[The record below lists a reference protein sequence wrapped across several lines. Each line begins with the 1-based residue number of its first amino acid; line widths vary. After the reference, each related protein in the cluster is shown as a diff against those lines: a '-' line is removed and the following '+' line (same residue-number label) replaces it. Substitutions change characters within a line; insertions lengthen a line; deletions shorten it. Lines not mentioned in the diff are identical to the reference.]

1 MDEIEQ
7 SLYLHGVGLK
17 YHGYSG
23 EEITFERPLRE
34 AVLSTMLTQSGLPL
48 ADLNH
53 QLDVA
58 PWFELVDKTVFCLQ
72 HTGCVTVKLPPQSLA
87 HPIHWQVLN
96 EEQQVI
102 ASGDAVGTEASICGD
117 YVYQQQRY
125 TCHEICLGKLPLGYF
140 QLRVQCLNQDAIAQL
155 IVYPATAFCQH
166 NEKSWGLS
174 LQLYSVRSEQ
184 NLGIGD
190 FHDLQQIIKQVAPLG
205 AKYIL
210 LNPLHALFDND
221 VERASPY
228 SPNDRL
234 CLNPL
239 YIDVLNCED
248 FINNDAAQALY
259 DDADFQRILQQE
271 KAETYIRYKVVAKSK
286 LALLKLMHD
295 HFEQQGSAIR
305 QNAFNVFCQV
315 HETALQRYACWQS
328 EHLSDPVYQN
338 PRFSFYLQ
346 WLASSQLEQA
356 QQLCTDLGMN
366 IGLIRDLAVGCAADG
381 NEALSEPSL
390 FNQAVSI
397 GAPPDPWAEDGQ
409 NWGLPPMDPQQ
420 LKATQYQH
428 FIALIRANMR
438 HCGALRIDHVMSLLR
453 LWWCILD
460 GEHQG
465 QGCYVYYPFEQLL
478 AILKLESQL
487 NQCAVI
493 GEDLGIVPPEIS
505 QALSDSQV
513 YSNILFY
520 FEKDHQGLF
529 SRREDLKPHALL
541 MIANHDVPTFRAW
554 WYSDDLALRA
564 RLGLF
569 DSPTSQQNAEQ
580 TRLEERQ
587 RLIAWLTTEETDI
600 HVSLDDDH
608 QSIYTKLVTLLAQSP
623 TQLFTIQLD
632 DLDNCDLPV
641 NIPGTDKEYPNW
653 RRRLQLD
660 IVQLLSNN
668 QLLASL
674 PKLRDL

>member
-1 MDEIEQ
+1 MDVIEQ
-7 SLYLHGVGLK
+7 SLYLHGIGLK
-17 YHGYSG
+17 YNGYSG
-23 EEITFERPLRE
+23 EEITFEQPLRE
-34 AVLSTMLTQSGLPL
+34 AVLGTMLTDNTPPL

-58 PWFELVDKTVFCLQ
+58 PWFELIDKTVFCQQ
-72 HTGCVTVKLPPQSLA
+72 HTGLVTVKLSPQSLGQ
-87 HPIHWQVLN
+87 PLYWQVFDN
-96 EEQQVI
+96 DQGVM
-102 ASGDAVGTEASICGD
+102 ASGEALCTETSVCGD
-117 YVYQQQRY
+117 YVYQERRY
-125 TCHEICLGKLPLGYF
+125 TAHEICLGKLPFGYF
-140 QLRVQCLNQDAIAQL
+140 QLQVQCLNQEATAQL
-155 IVYPATAFCQH
+155 IVYPETAFNQ
-166 NEKSWGLS
+166 EEAKYWGLS

-190 FHDLQQIIKQVAPLG
+190 FHDLTHIIKQVAAMG
-205 AKYIL
+205 AGYIL

-221 VERASPY
+221 VDRASPY

-239 YIDVLNCED
+239 YIDVLSCED
-248 FINNDAAQALY
+248 FTHNEQAQALY
-259 DDADFQRILQQE
+259 TSEDFQQALQQE
-271 KAETYIRYKVVAKSK
+271 KAATYINYHAVASAKTT
-286 LALLKLMHD
+286 LFKLMYAQ
-295 HFEQQGSAIR
+295 FLQQACAIR
-305 QNAFNVFCQV
+305 QQAFMQFCQT
-315 HETALQRYACWQS
+315 HQTALQRYANWQKQNI
-328 EHLSDPVYQN
+328 SDPAYQDDD
-338 PRFSFYLQ
+338 FSFYLQ

-356 QQLCTDLGMN
+356 QQLCKDLGMS

-381 NEALSEPSL
+381 NEALSQSSL

-397 GAPPDPWAEDGQ
+397 GAPPDPWAEQGQ
-409 NWGLPPMDPQQ
+409 NWGLPPMDPKQ
-420 LKATQYQH
+420 LKGSQYQH

-465 QGCYVYYPFEQLL
+465 KGCYVYYPFEQLL

-487 NQCAVI
+487 NSCAVI

-505 QALSDSQV
+505 HALRNGQV

-520 FEKDHQGLF
+520 FEKDHQGQF
-529 SRREDLKPHALL
+529 SRRQDLKPHALL

-554 WYSDDLALRA
+554 WHYDDLALRA

-569 DSPTSQQNAEQ
+569 DSATSQQQAEQ
-580 TRLEERQ
+580 ARDEERQ
-587 RLIAWLTTEETDI
+587 RLIAWLRAEDPQIT
-600 HVSLDDDH
+600 VSLEDDH
-608 QSIYTKLVTLLAQSP
+608 QTIYSKLVRLLAQSP
-623 TQLFTIQLD
+623 VQLFTIQLD

-660 IVQLLSNN
+660 IHQLLNNN